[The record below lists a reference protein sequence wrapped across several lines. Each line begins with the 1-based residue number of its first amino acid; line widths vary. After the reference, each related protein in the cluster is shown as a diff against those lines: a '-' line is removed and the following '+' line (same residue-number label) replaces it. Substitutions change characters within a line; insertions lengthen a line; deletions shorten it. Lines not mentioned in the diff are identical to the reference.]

1 MAELPI
7 TLVVTS
13 PDREA
18 VTVRCDSVR
27 LIVPD
32 SRDGKI
38 PGGSVGI
45 RRGHMSALIA
55 VAPGI
60 IRAYAEGREIFACE
74 TSGGLASVGGDR
86 VTLTTGRFTETDQP

>member
-1 MAELPI
+1 MAEKPI
-7 TLVVTS
+7 TLTVTS

-18 VTVRCDSVR
+18 VSVRCDSVR
-27 LIVPD
+27 LTVPD

-45 RRGHMSALIA
+45 RRGHMPALIA

-60 IRAYAEGREIFACE
+60 VRAYAEGREIFVCE
-74 TSGGLASVGGDR
+74 TSGGLATVGGDR
-86 VTLTTGRFTETDQP
+86 VTLATGRFTETEQP